1 MDLYPRT
8 IQHVKTWPYLQIRC
22 LQLCPQPNGTL
33 STITFDSESVIM
45 SHYPIENKVVNE
57 VETNSSF
64 TCKDESK
71 SFGTKIVGINASKR
85 IIRFW
90 FQYFIE
96 IISFYFS
103 ERWMVNKWRKYQK
116 ENDLVHAKRK
126 RELLSLWCCTARK
139 RRKKGCGVFLP
150 EHMLKLAMPW

>member
-1 MDLYPRT
+1 
-8 IQHVKTWPYLQIRC
+8 
-22 LQLCPQPNGTL
+22 
-33 STITFDSESVIM
+33 M

-71 SFGTKIVGINASKR
+71 SFGTKIVGMNASKR

-96 IISFYFS
+96 IISFYS
-103 ERWMVNKWRKYQK
+103 SGESK
-116 ENDLVHAKRK
+116 EKGAEAFRCMDL
-126 RELLSLWCCTARK
+126 
-139 RRKKGCGVFLP
+139 
-150 EHMLKLAMPW
+150 MY

>member
-33 STITFDSESVIM
+33 STITFDSEEVIM

-71 SFGTKIVGINASKR
+71 SFGTKIVG
-85 IIRFW
+85 
-90 FQYFIE
+90 
-96 IISFYFS
+96 
-103 ERWMVNKWRKYQK
+103 
-116 ENDLVHAKRK
+116 H
-126 RELLSLWCCTARK
+126 
-139 RRKKGCGVFLP
+139 
-150 EHMLKLAMPW
+150 

>member
-33 STITFDSESVIM
+33 STITFDSEEVIM

-103 ERWMVNKWRKYQK
+103 EMWHTKVSCGFSPTCHWLACVCVCCRTMMKR
-116 ENDLVHAKRK
+116 ERK
-126 RELLSLWCCTARK
+126 RSSTFVCIYAFMTIHPYK
-139 RRKKGCGVFLP
+139 SN
-150 EHMLKLAMPW
+150 

>member
-1 MDLYPRT
+1 M
-8 IQHVKTWPYLQIRC
+8 
-22 LQLCPQPNGTL
+22 
-33 STITFDSESVIM
+33 TFDSEEVIM

-71 SFGTKIVGINASKR
+71 SFGTKIVGIHASKR

-96 IISFYFS
+96 IISFYLS

-126 RELLSLWCCTARK
+126 RELLSL
-139 RRKKGCGVFLP
+139 
-150 EHMLKLAMPW
+150 

>member
-1 MDLYPRT
+1 
-8 IQHVKTWPYLQIRC
+8 
-22 LQLCPQPNGTL
+22 
-33 STITFDSESVIM
+33 M

-139 RRKKGCGVFLP
+139 RSKTGCGVFLP
-150 EHMLKLAMPW
+150 EHMLKLAMSELEKFHSWFMIDYPPYQLLFSKTIETPKNLHTTHTLK

>member
-1 MDLYPRT
+1 M
-8 IQHVKTWPYLQIRC
+8 
-22 LQLCPQPNGTL
+22 
-33 STITFDSESVIM
+33 TFDSEEVIM

-96 IISFYFS
+96 IISFYLS

-126 RELLSLWCCTARK
+126 RELLSL
-139 RRKKGCGVFLP
+139 
-150 EHMLKLAMPW
+150 

>member
-1 MDLYPRT
+1 M
-8 IQHVKTWPYLQIRC
+8 
-22 LQLCPQPNGTL
+22 
-33 STITFDSESVIM
+33 TFDSEEVIM

-90 FQYFIE
+90 FQHFI
-96 IISFYFS
+96 
-103 ERWMVNKWRKYQK
+103 
-116 ENDLVHAKRK
+116 
-126 RELLSLWCCTARK
+126 
-139 RRKKGCGVFLP
+139 GVFSFHSSENLSN
-150 EHMLKLAMPW
+150 A